1 MLPVMRAKGIWRGR
15 VSDPY
20 TYAQMWAATRKLQLF
35 CAVSLG
41 GSSQFPV
48 PMVSGG
54 EAGWSGWV
62 QAILCG
68 QGLLPSTACLK

>member
-1 MLPVMRAKGIWRGR
+1 MISMGWGHFIRTTKGAMLPVMRAKGIWRGR

-41 GSSQFPV
+41 
-48 PMVSGG
+48 
-54 EAGWSGWV
+54 AG
-62 QAILCG
+62 
-68 QGLLPSTACLK
+68 